1 MFTIKPQLLQYLPL
15 VALGCATASAI
26 VVDAPVIPLASGT
39 YKRGGE
45 VFITCATP
53 GATIRYT
60 MNGVEPTLDDPI
72 VPSPGILHFGDDVT
86 IKAKAWVGVD
96 SSPTTTRTYTLTGD
110 IVAGRLHTVMMDAV
124 GNTYAWGAQNDGRL
138 SNLTTAS
145 GTAVTMMSYATG
157 YTVREARS
165 IAAGQD
171 QSLIVDEASA
181 AFGAGNN
188 SNGQVGDNTLTTRS
202 GFVNVTDGTTSLGGC
217 EAVSAGTDFS
227 GALSFGG
234 NVYTWG
240 TETGGR
246 LGNGAILGNR
256 KYAGLVTRG
265 DVGGAPNLADVVE
278 IEFGAGFG
286 VARQGHPSEV
296 IGGTG
301 KVWTWG
307 HNNNGQ
313 LGLGN
318 TSNRS
323 RAYPV
328 MLNAT
333 TELTD
338 ATAISGGQ
346 NHTAVVRWKTG
357 DSNLQGS
364 VWSFGERGSGRLGNN
379 STSSGNVTYPVQ
391 AVISVGFPL
400 QNIVAVSAGASHTLA
415 LDSLG
420 QVWSWG
426 NNSKGQLG
434 DNTTTNRGT
443 ANRVRNTTHTAPLT
457 GIVAIAAGGEG
468 NDGYSIAIADDGTV
482 YGWGCNSHAQLGTP
496 ATSSPIGLPVVPSVW
511 NPAPQLSTVTTTST
525 VTTGTAPGA
534 ATVALTRSMT
544 SQDGSAMK
552 FELWVNGSLHTTRTP
567 AVPADWNVNLSGLAA
582 GNYVVVAVVYDI
594 HDNMIHSNQQGFTI
608 N

>member
-1 MFTIKPQLLQYLPL
+1 MQLLRYLPIL
-15 VALGCATASAI
+15 AVGCSSVSAI
-26 VVDAPVIPLASGT
+26 VVDAPVMPAASGPL
-39 YKRGGE
+39 KRGGGI
-45 VFITCATP
+45 FISCPTP

-60 MNGVEPTLDDPI
+60 MNGVDPTLNDPV
-72 VPSPGILHFGDDVT
+72 VPAPGVLYFGDDVT
-86 IKAKAWVGVD
+86 IKTKAWVGSDV
-96 SSPTTTRTYTLTGD
+96 SPTTTRTFTITGD
-110 IVAGRLHTVMMDAV
+110 ISAGRLHTVMMDAV
-124 GNTYAWGAQNDGRL
+124 GNAYAWGAQNDGRL
-138 SNLTTAS
+138 ANLTTAS
-145 GTAVTMMSYATG
+145 GTAVTIMSYASTNF
-157 YTVREARS
+157 VRDARS
-165 IAAGQD
+165 ISAGQD
-171 QSLIVDEASA
+171 HSLFAEGIGTL
-181 AFGAGNN
+181 FGVGNN
-188 SNGQVGDNTLTTRS
+188 SNGQVGDNTTTTRS
-202 GFVNVTDGTTSLGGC
+202 GFVNVTDGVSPVGGC

-227 GALSFGG
+227 GALSYGG

-246 LGNGAILGNR
+246 LGNGAILGNQ

-265 DVGGAPNLADVVE
+265 DVGGAPALADVVE

-286 VARQGHPSEV
+286 VARQAHADEL

-301 KVWTWG
+301 KVYTWG

-318 TSNRS
+318 TTNRS

-328 MLNAT
+328 MLNST

-338 ATAISGGQ
+338 VTAISGGQ

-357 DSNLQGS
+357 DPNMQGT
-364 VWSFGERGSGRLGNN
+364 VWSFGERAGGRLGNN
-379 STSSGNVTYPVQ
+379 VTTGGNVTYPVQ
-391 AVISVGFPL
+391 AEIAVGVPL
-400 QNIVAVSAGASHTLA
+400 QHIVAVSAGASHTLA
-415 LDSLG
+415 LDNIG

-443 ANRVRNTTHTAPLT
+443 ANRVRNTTHSAPLT

-482 YGWGCNSHAQLGTP
+482 YGWGCNSHAQLGIP
-496 ATSSPIGLPVVPSVW
+496 ATNSPIGLPVVPSVW
-511 NPAPQLSTVTTTST
+511 NPAPELSTVTTTPN

-534 ATVALTRSMT
+534 ATVAVTRTMAY
-544 SQDGSAMK
+544 QDGSAMK
-552 FELWVNGSLHTTRTP
+552 FELWVNGTLHTTRTP
-567 AVPADWNVNLSGLAA
+567 TVPADWNVNLSGLAA
-582 GNYVVVAVVYDI
+582 GNYVVVAVVYDL